1 MRQQTLI
8 TLENVDFTYGC
19 HPVLSDINLTIESGD
34 AVGVVGPNG
43 SGKTTLLK
51 LILGRLKPN
60 CGNVRIFGV
69 DAARFKEKYK
79 IGYVSQRAAHFNTQ
93 FPATVREVVASGRVA
108 KRGLFRPLIRSDYKL
123 IDEALS
129 LVGLNELS
137 QQPIGILSGGQ
148 QQRVFIARALAA
160 GPEILIMD
168 EPTVGVDQAAQSSL
182 YQLMR
187 ELNQVQGITL
197 LIVSHELEGLSSI
210 ITRQVCLDHHICT
223 CQCHFYDVEKPLQED
238 TCSKRLIYQIA
249 K

>member
-8 TLENVDFTYGC
+8 NLENVSFTYGC
-19 HPVLSDINLTIESGD
+19 HPVLNDINLNIETGD

-51 LILGRLKPN
+51 LIMGQLRPN
-60 CGNVRIFGV
+60 CGNVKIYGV
-69 DAARFKEKYK
+69 DAVRFKEKYK
-79 IGYVSQRAAHFNTQ
+79 IGYVAQRAAHFNTQ

-108 KRGLFRPLIRSDYKL
+108 KRGIFRPLIRSDFKL
-123 IDEALS
+123 VDEALS

-137 QQPIGILSGGQ
+137 QKPVGILSGGQ

-160 GPEILIMD
+160 EPEILILD

-182 YQLMR
+182 YKLLR
-187 ELNQVQGITL
+187 KLNQVKGMTL

-210 ITRQVCLDHHICT
+210 MTRQVCLDRHICT
-223 CQCHFYDVEKPLQED
+223 CQCHSYDVEKLLQED
-238 TCSKRLIYQIA
+238 PCSKRLIYQIA